1 MTSQHGR
8 WSGNG
13 APAARAGVASTR
25 LDEIWS
31 AMNTYPAERS
41 SRRATMAFLLMIATI
56 ATIALSLGLGWW
68 IWENLINNPL
78 PYRDPE
84 ALPNEPWGVRGVRT
98 AAGAF
103 SSAWF
108 RRSCRSEV
116 SPPKCSSL
124 ATTTSVTTANACPGV
139 YWCSRWVQQRNERA
153 GDVAAA

>member
-1 MTSQHGR
+1 
-8 WSGNG
+8 
-13 APAARAGVASTR
+13 
-25 LDEIWS
+25 
-31 AMNTYPAERS
+31 
-41 SRRATMAFLLMIATI
+41 MAFLLMIATV

-84 ALPNEPWGVRGVRT
+84 AITNEPWGGVWGILT
-98 AAGAF
+98 AAGGF

-108 RRSCRSEV
+108 RGSCRTEV

-139 YWCSRWVQQRNERA
+139 YWCYRWVQQRNERA